1 MNPIAYPSAKSITGH
16 LLDRLCD
23 LGIRHVFGVAGD
35 YNLRMLDEV
44 LAHPGMQWVGTASE
58 LGAAYAADGY
68 ARVHGFAA
76 VLTTHGVG
84 ELSAINGIA
93 GSYAE
98 YVPLLHIAVGPPRS
112 KERNGA
118 ILHHTL
124 GDGDYEHFANAF
136 RQVICADAL
145 IKPEDGPVE
154 IDRVITTCLREN
166 RPGYLRLPQ
175 DVALSSASS
184 SSRTLRRPDRHA
196 TDHHSLAAFLHA
208 ARRRIETADTIAVLA
223 DSLVDRFDARRELS
237 DLLSVGSL
245 PYAVVVSGKGIVDEN
260 APNYLGLY
268 AGACS
273 DDTVR
278 TAIDSADLLI
288 RAGVRLADTTSGGF
302 THGYDPDR
310 GINVDPT
317 AASVDGVVFPNVS
330 LHAALAGL
338 TRLVEDCPRVVS
350 ASTSTAPEARHASPS
365 ADSPLG
371 QAYLWHAVGAAVRPD
386 HTLVADQGTPLFGI
400 SPHRLPTGARFLA
413 QPVWGSIGYS
423 LPALLGAQLAD
434 PSRRGLLLI
443 GDGAAQLTI
452 QELGTIGRHRL
463 TPVIILVNNH
473 GYTVERALHNPRA
486 PYNDIAPWRWPC
498 LPAALGVPEPLVLT
512 ACTTA
517 ELDHCL
523 MTATAVE
530 DRMVFIEACTA
541 PDDTPELLS
550 RFADIARRQA
560 KDAQ

>member
-1 MNPIAYPSAKSITGH
+1 MNPIASPSAKTITGH
-16 LLDRLCD
+16 LLDRLYD
-23 LGIRHVFGVAGD
+23 LGVRHLFGVAGD

-44 LAHPGMQWVGTASE
+44 LAHPGIQWVGAASE

-68 ARVHGFAA
+68 ARVRGFAA

-112 KERNGA
+112 KEQDGA
-118 ILHHTL
+118 VAHHTL
-124 GDGDYEHFANAF
+124 GDGDYEHFARAF
-136 RQVICADAL
+136 GQVVCADAL
-145 IKPEDGPVE
+145 IRPTDGPAE
-154 IDRVITTCLREN
+154 IDRVITACLREN

-184 SSRTLRRPDRHA
+184 SSRTLRRPDRRASDQHA
-196 TDHHSLAAFLHA
+196 LAAFLDA
-208 ARRRIETADTIAVLA
+208 ARRRIETASTTAVLA
-223 DSLVDRFDARRELS
+223 DSLVDRFDARPELS
-237 DLLSVGSL
+237 ELLRVGSL
-245 PYAVVVSGKGIVDEN
+245 PYAVVVSGKSVVDES
-260 APNYLGLY
+260 APDYLGLY

-278 TAIDSADLLI
+278 DVIDNADLLI

-310 GINVDPT
+310 GIDLDPT
-317 AASVDGVVFPNVS
+317 AASVDGVAFPDVS
-330 LHAALAGL
+330 LHDALAGL
-338 TRLVEDCPRVVS
+338 TRLVVDRPVS
-350 ASTSTAPEARHASPS
+350 ASTPTAPAPEPRHASPS
-365 ADSPLG
+365 ADSPLS
-371 QAYLWHAVGAAVRPD
+371 QAYLWQEVGAAIRPD
-386 HTLVADQGTPLFGI
+386 HTVVADQGTPLFGI
-400 SPHRLPTGARFLA
+400 SPHRLPTGTRFLA

-473 GYTVERALHNPRA
+473 GYTVERALHSPRA
-486 PYNDIAPWRWPC
+486 LYNDVTSWRWTC

-512 ACTTA
+512 ARTTA
-517 ELDHCL
+517 ELDHSL
-523 MTATAVE
+523 TTATAVE

-550 RFADIARRQA
+550 RFAAIARQQA
-560 KDAQ
+560 KEA

>member
-1 MNPIAYPSAKSITGH
+1 MNATDSPPETTITGH
-16 LLDRLCD
+16 LLDRLHS
-23 LGIRHVFGVAGD
+23 LGVRHLFGVAGD

-68 ARVHGFAA
+68 ARVRGFAA

-84 ELSAINGIA
+84 ELSAINGVA

-112 KERNGA
+112 KEQDGA
-118 ILHHTL
+118 VAHHTL
-124 GDGDYEHFANAF
+124 GDGDYEHFARAF
-136 RQVICADAL
+136 RQVVCADAL
-145 IKPEDGPVE
+145 VRPEDGPAE
-154 IDRVITTCLREN
+154 IDRVITACLRES

-175 DVALSSASS
+175 DVALSSAPSPS
-184 SSRTLRRPDRHA
+184 GSLGRPDRHA
-196 TDHHSLAAFLHA
+196 ADQHSLAAFLDA
-208 ARRRIETADTIAVLA
+208 AARRIETAGTIAVLA
-223 DSLVDRFDARRELS
+223 DSLVDRFDARAELS
-237 DLLSVGSL
+237 DLLSAGSL
-245 PYAVVVSGKGIVDEN
+245 PHAVVVSGKGVVDES
-260 APNYLGLY
+260 APHCLGLY

-310 GINVDPT
+310 GISAGPT
-317 AASVDGVVFPNVS
+317 TVSVDGAAFPDVG
-330 LHAALAGL
+330 LRAALAGL
-338 TRLVEDCPRVVS
+338 ARLVEDRRMT
-350 ASTSTAPEARHASPS
+350 ASTPAASAPRHPSPS
-365 ADSPLG
+365 GDSTLS
-371 QAYLWHAVGAAVRPD
+371 QAYLWHAVSAAVRPD
-386 HTLVADQGTPLFGI
+386 HTVVADQGTPLFGI
-400 SPHRLPTGARFLA
+400 SPYRLPAGARFLA

-463 TPVIILVNNH
+463 TPVIVLVNND

-486 PYNDIAPWRWPC
+486 VYNDITPWRWTD

-512 ACTTA
+512 VRTRA
-517 ELDHCL
+517 ELDRSL
-523 MTATAVE
+523 SMAAATE

-541 PDDTPELLS
+541 PDDTPVLLS
-550 RFADIARRQA
+550 RFAEIARRQA
-560 KDAQ
+560 EDAQ